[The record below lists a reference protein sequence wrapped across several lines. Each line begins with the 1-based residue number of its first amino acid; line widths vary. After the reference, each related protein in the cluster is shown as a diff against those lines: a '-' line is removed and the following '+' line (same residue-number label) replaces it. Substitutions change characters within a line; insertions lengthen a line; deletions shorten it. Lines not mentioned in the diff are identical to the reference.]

1 MNTCVQA
8 GVLIISVKAE
18 MISATV
24 STKRS
29 PYKGTVAKQVETTCL
44 HHFNLSLNGHSI
56 SAINP
61 ELVLTGGM
69 ATSAMA

>member
-8 GVLIISVKAE
+8 GPLTLSVV
-18 MISATV
+18 ATIVNVKV
-24 STKRS
+24 STS
-29 PYKGTVAKQVETTCL
+29 ISHVMTVAKQVETTCL

-61 ELVLTGGM
+61 ELALTGGM
-69 ATSAMA
+69 ATL

>member
-8 GVLIISVKAE
+8 GPLTVNVV
-18 MISATV
+18 ATMVNTKV
-24 STKRS
+24 STS
-29 PYKGTVAKQVETTCL
+29 ISLMMTVAKQVETTCL

-61 ELVLTGGM
+61 ELALTGGM
-69 ATSAMA
+69 TTL